1 MGADYEIRTPLD
13 SAIVTKAVRAAIYAI
28 SPRMPIIHVELLSN
42 SIDNTMVTERLVAK
56 LSVFFGILALVLGC
70 VGLYGIMAYA
80 VVRRTQ
86 EIGVRMAI
94 GAKARDVVW
103 MVLRDTLLLVAAG
116 LVAGIPLALGLSRYL
131 QSLLFGLKP
140 MDALSLCFVIGTMS
154 LMALLAAAIPA
165 RRAVKIDPLIALR
178 YE

>member
-1 MGADYEIRTPLD
+1 MA
-13 SAIVTKAVRAAIYAI
+13 KAVRAAIYAT
-28 SPRMPIIHVELLSN
+28 SPRMPVIHVELLSN

-80 VVRRTQ
+80 VALRTQ
-86 EIGVRMAI
+86 EIGIRMAI
-94 GAKARDVVW
+94 GANGQKVVW
-103 MVLRDTLLLVAAG
+103 MVMGDTLLLVAAG

-140 MDALSLCFVIGTMS
+140 MDGLSLCFVIVTMS
-154 LMALLAAAIPA
+154 MMALLAAALPA
-165 RRAVKIDPLIALR
+165 RRAVRIDPLIALR